1 MDDNI
6 SSNNHNNQNGT
17 ETKETPG
24 EQVNLSK
31 RTLAWLN
38 ADQSPSENDDI
49 PIWQKTMLTYF
60 YSMLGEDSPSSPVTR
75 TRSRRVEEPESPSE
89 TQLSAPYIEEQRP
102 EHPDY
107 IKRIPTQTELDES
120 PETTEIEGN
129 GRQLQEIGEGRSNLT
144 TSLTVVP
151 FLWLRRDHKGRKALA
166 ITDSKRDPLS
176 HNWLS
181 VFRIELAYGDV
192 KWVVN
197 RTGFDFMSLHV
208 NLTRRS
214 EFSRWIPKFPSGIS
228 KWFKS
233 KIFHSNDTS
242 HSAALERRKELE
254 TYLISVIKELWFHL
268 LVSYELYEFLELS
281 AISITRDMGWKGK
294 EGYME
299 HKVER
304 FKHPI
309 CSIRFANENSTTPT
323 DVFLIDKHFKCN
335 KLAPQGLS
343 HVLQFH
349 EHIEIKNSS
358 RRIEIKTDSYV
369 LKDFMNSIETIQK
382 SSPWV
387 KQHQHDSFAPIRENA
402 KVKWYVDGKDYFFAV
417 SQALLAAKS
426 EIYIEDWWLS
436 PELYL
441 RRPPSENEEFR
452 LDRLLTKKAEEGV
465 MIYIIVYKEVSVALP
480 LDSHRTKFYLQ
491 GLHKNIKVQ
500 RHPDHGIEGTI
511 FWAHHEKIVVVDS
524 RIAFIGGLDLC
535 FGRYDT
541 HSHEL
546 SDWPQNTK
554 CPTIWPGQ
562 DYSNP
567 RIKDF
572 QNVADYQNE
581 IVDKSRYPR
590 MPWHDVSVGTPARD
604 VARHFVQRW
613 NFIKD
618 KKSFERESLPFLL
631 PKGEYVST
639 RDESRFK
646 GTCDVQ
652 ILRSSAVWSMGIE
665 VERSIYSAYQHLIRN
680 AKHYIYIE
688 NQFFVTSTE
697 DDPNY
702 AVKNRIGKSIV
713 ERVIKAH
720 QDGEK
725 FRIIVI
731 MPLLP
736 GFEADLNSKDAGTI
750 RMVMHWQYVSICRG
764 GKSILEQIKRADIEP
779 ENYIS
784 FFALRGYDKIKHK
797 VHDLSTPNGF
807 IKDKQNEVLDESQP
821 SHHDDIS
828 TDSYSDEQTKSSLKG
843 IGGEPGI
850 PAGIIDTD
858 PKHSYITEEI
868 YIHSKLMIVD
878 DKYVIIGSAN
888 LNDRSQLGNR
898 DSEIAILVEDKQTVP
913 TRMNGQEYEASKFA
927 YTLRSNLFKEFLG
940 LIKPQDHAAVTE
952 SSLAPIQPD
961 VLKELLHDRDASS
974 TSILDELMTG
984 SEPNHPTKEDLIVMD
999 PLSDEFYN
1007 YWQNIARNNTAIYR
1021 SIFKCIPDD
1030 N

>member
-6 SSNNHNNQNGT
+6 SSNNQNGT
-17 ETKETPG
+17 GTKEIPDK
-24 EQVNLSK
+24 QVNLSE

-38 ADQSPSENDDI
+38 ADQGPSENDDI
-49 PIWQKTMLTYF
+49 PIWQKSMLNYF
-60 YSMLGEDSPSSPVTR
+60 YSMLGEDSPPSPVTR
-75 TRSRRVEEPESPSE
+75 SRSRRVEEPESPSE

-107 IKRIPTQTELDES
+107 IKRIPSQTELDES
-120 PETTEIEGN
+120 PETTEIEESTRKRNLRKRFHHVINMATVNLRFSKGD
-129 GRQLQEIGEGRSNLT
+129 GRQLHEVGEGRSNLT

-151 FLWLRRDHKGRKALA
+151 FLWLRRDHKGR
-166 ITDSKRDPLS
+166 
-176 HNWLS
+176 
-181 VFRIELAYGDV
+181 
-192 KWVVN
+192 
-197 RTGFDFMSLHV
+197 
-208 NLTRRS
+208 
-214 EFSRWIPKFPSGIS
+214 
-228 KWFKS
+228 
-233 KIFHSNDTS
+233 
-242 HSAALERRKELE
+242 
-254 TYLISVIKELWFHL
+254 
-268 LVSYELYEFLELS
+268 
-281 AISITRDMGWKGK
+281 
-294 EGYME
+294 
-299 HKVER
+299 
-304 FKHPI
+304 
-309 CSIRFANENSTTPT
+309 
-323 DVFLIDKHFKCN
+323 
-335 KLAPQGLS
+335 LS

-369 LKDFMNSIETIQK
+369 LKDFMNSIETIQNA
-382 SSPWV
+382 SPWV

-465 MIYIIVYKEVSVALP
+465 MIYIIVYKEVTVALP
-480 LDSHRTKFYLQ
+480 LDSHHTKFYLQ
-491 GLHKNIKVQ
+491 G
-500 RHPDHGIEGTI
+500 
-511 FWAHHEKIVVVDS
+511 

-554 CPTIWPGQ
+554 GPTIWPGQ

-572 QNVADYQNE
+572 QNGKVVEYQNE

-652 ILRSSAVWSMGIE
+652 ILRSSAAWS
-665 VERSIYSAYQHLIRN
+665 
-680 AKHYIYIE
+680 
-688 NQFFVTSTE
+688 
-697 DDPNY
+697 
-702 AVKNRIGKSIV
+702 
-713 ERVIKAH
+713 
-720 QDGEK
+720 
-725 FRIIVI
+725 
-731 MPLLP
+731 
-736 GFEADLNSKDAGTI
+736 
-750 RMVMHWQYVSICRG
+750 
-764 GKSILEQIKRADIEP
+764 GKSILEQIKRAGIEP

-797 VHDLSTPNGF
+797 EHDLSVPNGF
-807 IKDKQNEVLDESQP
+807 IKDKQNEMLDESQP

-850 PAGIIDTD
+850 PAGMIDTD

-878 DKYVIIGSAN
+878 DKYVIIGS
-888 LNDRSQLGNR
+888 GHR

-913 TRMNGQEYEASKFA
+913 TRMNGQEASKFA

-940 LIKPQDHAAVTE
+940 RIKPQDHAAVTE

-974 TSILDELMTG
+974 TSILDELMTN

-1021 SIFKCIPDD
+1021 SVFKCIPDD
-1030 N
+1030 NVTNWSEYENFVPNPTIVDKGHVAISNNYDVKKLDNIRGHLVTFPLHFLESENLMT